1 MRDRTPTLALE
12 NGALRYGVYDEAGN
26 LLRYEYLALEDDPT
40 DPGTDLSKATLLQD
54 STEVSL
60 FGDVADRTVDD
71 AFSNIAGRLKLIM
84 SDSAKI
90 TLTLQDSGG
99 HRLPGV
105 LVQGI
110 LSDSGAAVYSNVSGV
125 AAGYIGEGSKVI
137 KISGYADIEDYTET
151 LTVVKGTTITKT
163 LTLTTRDFFKVT
175 SSGNVKF
182 SGNVKSIDH
191 SVVGGGGGGQ
201 GGINSSWNIAS
212 GSGGWAGSI
221 TNTNGVEVEANVLYP
236 AVIGSGGSPGAGS
249 SSDQKNGSAGG
260 ASQFMGKTAT
270 GGSGGSSTGT
280 GTGNAKG
287 GAGQNATS
295 LYGGRQGNPGTNG
308 SMQTFKSFS
317 EMETGPGG
325 GGGGAV
331 GNYGDETASASG
343 GAGGKKDGAMGGT
356 VHPKD
361 PPSAPKPAPSNSGA
375 GGGGGASC
383 RYYNSDG
390 DRQERATSGSK
401 GGSGFIAIRM
411 HLKSAA

>member
-1 MRDRTPTLALE
+1 MRDRTPTQVLD

-60 FGDVADRTVDD
+60 FGSAADRTVDD

-84 SDSAKI
+84 SDSAEI

-99 HRLPGV
+99 HGLPGV

-110 LSDSGAAVYSNVSGV
+110 LSESGAAIYSNASGV
-125 AAGYIGEGSKVI
+125 AAGYIGEGSQVI

-163 LTLTTRDFFKVT
+163 LTLTTRDFLKVT

-182 SGNVKSIDH
+182 SGNVESIDH
-191 SVVGGGGGGQ
+191 SIVGGGGGGQ
-201 GGINSSWNIAS
+201 GGDSWNIAS
-212 GSGGWAGSI
+212 GSGGWAGSV

-249 SSDQKNGSAGG
+249 DQQNGGAGG
-260 ASQFMGKTAT
+260 DSQFMGKTAT
-270 GGSGGSSTGT
+270 GGSGGSSTST

-287 GAGQNATS
+287 GAGQNAAS
-295 LYGGRQGNPGTNG
+295 LYGGRQGNPGTDG
-308 SMQTFKSFS
+308 SMQTFKNFS
-317 EMETGPGG
+317 EMEIGPGG

-331 GNYGDETASASG
+331 GNYGSETTSASG
-343 GAGGKKDGAMGGT
+343 GAGGRKDGAMGGSA
-356 VHPKD
+356 HPKQS
-361 PPSAPKPAPSNSGA
+361 PSAPKPAPNNSGA
-375 GGGGGASC
+375 GGGGGAGC

-390 DRQERATSGSK
+390 ERQNKATSGSK